1 MWRSAA
7 AWGGTVLGIMAFIV
21 ALLRSA
27 RTILRLVVDVMRSWR
42 DLRRAVSSGS
52 EQVPVSDE
60 GPDR

>member
-1 MWRSAA
+1 
-7 AWGGTVLGIMAFIV
+7 MAFIV